1 MSIEEKDNNGL
12 NNDLNHEANH
22 DFNINMNDDL
32 NSNLNNEL
40 HNDSNNNFHSI
51 SNSDS
56 DVNKEIKKDSNQSL
70 NQNHVPKKR
79 NKGTPKFLITL
90 GTYFL
95 LITFVVLF
103 VILKFGLSYNITK
116 VMPDFRNTLYS
127 EPNFYQY
134 NIHTLEAAASQLTSH
149 YNKVKDEIYHE
160 KDYYEEGQRG
170 MYKYNLDNLNNAIK
184 KLNTATFSEAYATLS
199 EAEYIP
205 FITDPLYKYDS
216 KVHRNNLYISLDFF
230 NAVDKGLYYEMPC
243 QFYVPFLINK
253 ASFSE
258 LPMNATMSI
267 IEYNHYVEGGFME
280 TPFVK
285 RDNALMEYPVIVQ
298 DEEGNTEVLVVPVIL
313 EDYDGVNLVGYE
325 GNGMR
330 MSIGPIINIRIMKGT
345 YICYTTNY
353 LFTAALRTLDEKW
366 DHRNNPYF
374 PIDEVIDVAQHEE
387 KQDPND
393 IALNTILTA
402 PYFNYVLYDNRGYI
416 TDVAYLGATYQK

>member
-12 NNDLNHEANH
+12 NNDLNHEVNH
-22 DFNINMNDDL
+22 ESNHELDQNNYVNHGMNNDAKKDLDHSFNKDL
-32 NSNLNNEL
+32 N
-40 HNDSNNNFHSI
+40 
-51 SNSDS
+51 
-56 DVNKEIKKDSNQSL
+56 KKPL
-70 NQNHVPKKR
+70 TKKY
-79 NKGTPKFLITL
+79 NKGTAKFLVTL

-95 LITFVVLF
+95 IIAAIVLF

-134 NIHTLEAAASQLTSH
+134 DIHTLEAASSQLTSH
-149 YNKVKDEIYHE
+149 YNKLKDEVYNE

-170 MYKYNLDNLNNAIK
+170 MLKYNLDNLNNAIK

-199 EAEYIP
+199 EADYLP

-216 KVHRNNLYISLDFF
+216 KAHKNNLYISLDFF

-267 IEYNHYVEGGFME
+267 IEYNHYVEGGLME

-325 GNGMR
+325 GNSMR

-374 PIDEVIDVAQHEE
+374 KVDDVIDVAQNEE

-393 IALNTILTA
+393 VVMNTLLTA

>member
-1 MSIEEKDNNGL
+1 MSIENNDKNEK
-12 NNDLNHEANH
+12 NDLNKNQVTKK
-22 DFNINMNDDL
+22 
-32 NSNLNNEL
+32 
-40 HNDSNNNFHSI
+40 HS
-51 SNSDS
+51 
-56 DVNKEIKKDSNQSL
+56 
-70 NQNHVPKKR
+70 
-79 NKGTPKFLITL
+79 KGMPKFLITI

-95 LITFVVLF
+95 IIAAIVLF
-103 VILKFGLSYNITK
+103 VVLKFGLSYNITK
-116 VMPDFRNTLYS
+116 VMPNFRNVLYS

-134 NIHTLEAAASQLTSH
+134 DIPTLEAAASQLNSH
-149 YNKVKDEIYHE
+149 YNKVKNEVYNE

-170 MYKYNLDNLNNAIK
+170 MLKYNLDNINNAIN
-184 KLNTATFSEAYATLS
+184 KLKTATFSEAYATLS
-199 EAEYIP
+199 EAEYLP
-205 FITDPLYKYDS
+205 FITDSLYKYNS
-216 KVHRNNLYISLDFF
+216 KTHTNNLYISLDFF
-230 NAVDKGLYYEMPC
+230 NAVDMGLYYEMPC

-267 IEYNHYVEGGFME
+267 IEYNHYVEGGFIE

-298 DEEGNTEVLVVPVIL
+298 DEEGDTEVAVVPVIL
-313 EDYDGVNLVGYE
+313 EEYDGVNLVGYE
-325 GNGMR
+325 GNSMR
-330 MSIGPIINIRIMKGT
+330 MGIGPIINVRIMKGT

-374 PIDEVIDVAQHEE
+374 PIEEVINVAQHAE

-393 IALNTILTA
+393 VSMNTILTN
-402 PYFNYVLYDNRGYI
+402 PYYNYVLYDNRGYI